1 MIYPYF
7 YPMNIR
13 VLSVSAFL
21 FLAIVSP
28 NFSWGQ
34 DEVATLLQKLDATV
48 ELYEVTAK
56 KKENRLLHLK
66 ETVRY
71 SISNEQR
78 YAIYGQL
85 YSEYA
90 SYQLDS
96 ALTYARKSEEVAR
109 ALNDLEKINGA
120 QLNIATI
127 LGSSGMYKESIELLE
142 SIPINQTPNLKG
154 YFYGTYRIVYGYLT
168 EYAASTVEKQKYK
181 LLTQR
186 YRDASMSYFQ
196 PKSREFCIAN
206 TDVLFEN
213 KQYDQA
219 IAALGSF
226 YKTTSNLD
234 SDRAVLAYLIAEGYR
249 LKKDKEQQKKWLI
262 LSAISD
268 LELAKKENI
277 SLRKIAFILYED
289 GDIDRAY
296 TYIKRSMED
305 ALFCNAKLRT
315 YEISK
320 MLPIINQAYENKNET
335 NRTQLT
341 VFLIAVSVL
350 SLILLAALVLLFKQM
365 RKVAAAQKAISL
377 ANSQLSNLNQDL
389 KEINQRLNATNATL
403 AEASLLKEIYIGRYM
418 DQCSDY
424 IAKLEEYSQK
434 LKVMATAG
442 KVNELLKLVKSNAPV
457 EKELKE
463 FYTQFDQTFLE
474 LFPSFIQDFSNLL
487 VDADAIQLKKG
498 ELLNTEL
505 RIFALIRLGI
515 KDSAKIAVFLRYSVS
530 TIYNYRSQLKNKA
543 RGPREEFENQVLLIG
558 ASQEK

>member
-1 MIYPYF
+1 MTGVQTCALPICFP
-7 YPMNIR
+7 
-13 VLSVSAFL
+13 
-21 FLAIVSP
+21 
-28 NFSWGQ
+28 
-34 DEVATLLQKLDATV
+34 
-48 ELYEVTAK
+48 VT
-56 KKENRLLHLK
+56 
-66 ETVRY
+66 
-71 SISNEQR
+71 I
-78 YAIYGQL
+78 
-85 YSEYA
+85 
-90 SYQLDS
+90 
-96 ALTYARKSEEVAR
+96 
-109 ALNDLEKINGA
+109 
-120 QLNIATI
+120 
-127 LGSSGMYKESIELLE
+127 
-142 SIPINQTPNLKG
+142 
-154 YFYGTYRIVYGYLT
+154 RIVYGYLT
-168 EYAASTVEKQKYK
+168 EYAASALEKQKYK
-181 LLTQR
+181 ALTQR
-186 YRDASMSYFQ
+186 YRDSSMLYFQ

-206 TDVLFEN
+206 TDVLFE
-213 KQYDQA
+213 KKLYDQA
-219 IAALGSF
+219 IAALLRF
-226 YKTTSNLD
+226 YTSTSAQD
-234 SDRAVLAYLIAEGYR
+234 PDQAVLAYLIAEGYR

-268 LELAKKENI
+268 VQLAKKENI
-277 SLRKIAFILYED
+277 SLRKIAFILYEE

-296 TYIKRSMED
+296 TYIKRSLEG

-341 VFLIAVSVL
+341 IILIAVSIL
-350 SLILLAALVLLFKQM
+350 SLILLGALVLLFKQM
-365 RKVAAAQKAISL
+365 RKVAAAQKALTL
-377 ANSQLSNLNQDL
+377 ANEQLSNLNQDL
-389 KEINQRLNATNATL
+389 KEINQRLNDTNATL

-424 IAKLEEYSQK
+424 IGKLEEYSQK

-442 KVNELLKLVKSNAPV
+442 KVNELLKLVKSNTPV
-457 EKELKE
+457 ENELRE

-487 VDADAIQLKKG
+487 VDTDTIQLKKG

-558 ASQEK
+558 TAQEK

>member
-1 MIYPYF
+1 
-7 YPMNIR
+7 MNR
-13 VLSVSAFL
+13 SVFLPLVFL
-21 FLAIVSP
+21 FLAVLCP
-28 NFSWGQ
+28 NYFLGQ
-34 DEVATLLQKLDATV
+34 DDMASLLQKLDRTV
-48 ELYEVTAK
+48 QNYSVTTK
-56 KKENRLLHLK
+56 KKETHLLHLK
-66 ETVRY
+66 EVLRY
-71 SISNEQR
+71 STSNEQR

-90 SYQLDS
+90 TYQLDS
-96 ALTYARKSEEVAR
+96 ALTYARKSGQVAR
-109 ALNDLEKINGA
+109 FLNDSEKVNGA
-120 QLNIATI
+120 QLNVASI
-127 LGSSGMYKESIELLE
+127 LGTSGMYKESMDLLA
-142 SIPINQTPNLKG
+142 SIPVNQTPNLKG
-154 YFYGTYRIVYGYLT
+154 YYYGTYRIVYGYLT
-168 EYAASTVEKQKYK
+168 EYAASAIEKQKYK
-181 LLTQR
+181 ALTQR
-186 YRDASMSYFQ
+186 YRDASMLYFQ

-219 IAALGSF
+219 IASLRSF
-226 YKTTSNLD
+226 YSTTSAQD
-234 SDRAVLAYLIAEGYR
+234 PDQAVLAYLIAEGYR
-249 LKKDKEQQKKWLI
+249 LKKDKEKQKKWLI

-268 LELAKKENI
+268 LQLAKKENI
-277 SLRKIAFILYED
+277 SLRKIAFILYEE

-296 TYIKRSMED
+296 TYIKRSLED

-320 MLPIINQAYENKNET
+320 MLPIINQAYDHKNET

-341 VFLIAVSVL
+341 IFLIAVSIL
-350 SLILLAALVLLFKQM
+350 SIILLAALVLLFKQM
-365 RKVAAAQKAISL
+365 RKVAAAQKALTL
-377 ANSQLSNLNQDL
+377 ANEQLSNLNQDL

-424 IAKLEEYSQK
+424 IGKLEEFSQK

-442 KVNELLKLVKSNAPV
+442 KVNELLKLVKSNAAV

-474 LFPSFIQDFSNLL
+474 LFPTFKEEFSNLL
-487 VDADAIQLKKG
+487 SDQDVIHLKKG

-558 ASQEK
+558 TSQEK